1 MKRHNSFRVVSGVL
15 MKRYIFAGALIT
27 TLILAFWGVG
37 IGASARELD
46 SVVSRFSGASSP
58 SEVIQLVNQLRKANG
73 LPAYQVNSA
82 LMAAAQAHSEYQA
95 AVGSVTHTGSGGSR
109 PRDRAIAMGYG
120 GGGAVFVSE
129 NIMGG
134 NSMTA
139 QKAVQWWQ
147 GDAPHLN
154 TMLSPNYQ
162 DVGAGVAVSGS
173 AVYITLDVGYI
184 AGAAPPPPTDGTVA
198 PGNFPTGTPAPTLE
212 IIIPVAVATPK
223 PDGSIIH
230 EVQQGQTLWVIAD
243 TYKVDLSVILAL
255 NGLTQDSVIFPGE
268 KLLIKVAHITPTIEP
283 SVTTSATKNPP
294 SATVTPTAT
303 VLSSR
308 TPTATESVVGLG
320 EATPVALALL
330 GEENLTGGDSS
341 RTQNESLSLVAEP
354 QGDMHP
360 ILVVIAVLVVM
371 GTALLL
377 VGSLL
382 RREA

>member
-1 MKRHNSFRVVSGVL
+1 MKC
-15 MKRYIFAGALIT
+15 YIFAGALIT

-46 SVVSRFSGASSP
+46 SVASRFSGASSP

-184 AGAAPPPPTDGTVA
+184 AGAAPPPPTD
-198 PGNFPTGTPAPTLE
+198 
-212 IIIPVAVATPK
+212 
-223 PDGSIIH
+223 
-230 EVQQGQTLWVIAD
+230 
-243 TYKVDLSVILAL
+243 
-255 NGLTQDSVIFPGE
+255 
-268 KLLIKVAHITPTIEP
+268 
-283 SVTTSATKNPP
+283 
-294 SATVTPTAT
+294 
-303 VLSSR
+303 
-308 TPTATESVVGLG
+308 
-320 EATPVALALL
+320 
-330 GEENLTGGDSS
+330 
-341 RTQNESLSLVAEP
+341 
-354 QGDMHP
+354 
-360 ILVVIAVLVVM
+360 
-371 GTALLL
+371 
-377 VGSLL
+377 
-382 RREA
+382 

>member
-1 MKRHNSFRVVSGVL
+1 

-46 SVVSRFSGASSP
+46 SVASRFSGASSP

-120 GGGAVFVSE
+120 GGGAVFVTE

-154 TMLSPNYQ
+154 TMLSSNYQ

-184 AGAAPPPPTDGTVA
+184 AGAAPPPPTDGTVV
-198 PGNFPTGTPAPTLE
+198 PGNFPTATPAPTLE

-230 EVQQGQTLWVIAD
+230 EVQQGQTLWIIAD

-268 KLLIKVAHITPTIEP
+268 KLLLKAAHITPTIEP

-294 SATVTPTAT
+294 SATVTLSAT
-303 VLSSR
+303 VPSSR
-308 TPTATESVVGLG
+308 TPTTTESVIGLG

-330 GEENLTGGDSS
+330 GEESLTAGDSS
-341 RTQNESLSLVAEP
+341 RTQNESLPLVAEP